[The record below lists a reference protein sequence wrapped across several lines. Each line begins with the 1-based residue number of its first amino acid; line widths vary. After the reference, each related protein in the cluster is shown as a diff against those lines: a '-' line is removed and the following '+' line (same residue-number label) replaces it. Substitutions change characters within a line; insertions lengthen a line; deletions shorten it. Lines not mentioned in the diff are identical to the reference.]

1 MSEVPSFD
9 EFKRYVILLNLNP
22 GRRLDEDLIRG
33 HVAHLRELDRNGQLV
48 ICGPFIDYKGGMVIV
63 KAGSLEEAREIAER
77 DPFVKSGA
85 ENYEVRTW
93 AISCEENQ
101 HLGAG

>member
-1 MSEVPSFD
+1 MSEAPNFE
-9 EFKRYVILLNLNP
+9 EFKRYVILLSLNP
-22 GRRLDEDLIRG
+22 GRQLERDLIRE

-48 ICGPFIDYKGGMVIV
+48 MCGPFLDYKGGMVIIQ
-63 KAGSLEEAREIAER
+63 AASLEEAREIAER

-85 ENYEVRTW
+85 ENYELRTW

>member
-1 MSEVPSFD
+1 MSEAPSFA
-9 EFKRYVILLNLNP
+9 EFQRYVILLSLKP
-22 GRRLDEDLIRG
+22 GRRLDGELIRE

-48 ICGPFIDYKGGMVIV
+48 MCGPFIDYKGGMVIIQS
-63 KAGSLEEAREIAER
+63 GSLEEAREIAER

-85 ENYEVRTW
+85 ENYELRTW